1 MHRRYP
7 KYGSPS
13 QIQSQKLVP
22 IQDRPNLYLDT
33 AQPWHYLINVT
44 FLAVIRL
51 EMVNSGDAYVKPTA
65 DYDEE
70 DANISATTVASTKSF
85 DAAVRTGKSTGL
97 GLETQLIF
105 GNNE

>member
-1 MHRRYP
+1 M
-7 KYGSPS
+7 
-13 QIQSQKLVP
+13 
-22 IQDRPNLYLDT
+22 
-33 AQPWHYLINVT
+33 HYLINVT
-44 FLAVIRL
+44 FLAVRL

-97 GLETQLIF
+97 GA
-105 GNNE
+105 GNAANFWQQ